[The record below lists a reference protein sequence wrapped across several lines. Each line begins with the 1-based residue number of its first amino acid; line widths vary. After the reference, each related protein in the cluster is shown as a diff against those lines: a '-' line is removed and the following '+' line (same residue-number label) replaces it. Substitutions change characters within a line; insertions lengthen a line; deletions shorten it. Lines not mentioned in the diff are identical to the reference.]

1 MINKKNTTIRFSLLS
16 REENRLEKTPQR
28 EDEES
33 VFGHMPD
40 VESDDSTMDNEHS
53 LGLRLDEDMEHP
65 KPLDTEGDLS
75 RIELYRRTH

>member
-1 MINKKNTTIRFSLLS
+1 MISKKKKTIRFSLLS
-16 REENRLEKTPQR
+16 IEERRPEKTPQR

-40 VESDDSTMDNEHS
+40 VESDDSTMENEHS
-53 LGLRLDEDMEHP
+53 LGLRLDEDNEHP
-65 KPLDTEGDLS
+65 KPLDTEGDLT